1 MRCLIQNILLALV
14 LGGLSAC
21 STVENFTLDSDL
33 SYTPPPKRH
42 LQALENSDWAPHPT
56 ELTGQ
61 AMKIIWNIESDVR
74 DQLTL
79 KENIK
84 EDLAHHLKA
93 EGIQIK
99 DPKDKKTKHLIE
111 EIERA
116 RRNASSLSF
125 SGDASRGEQSVNYYI
140 KGSLTKSSLAHEYS
154 DPLWCPFCKDK
165 RPGSCEYEL
174 ESGLQIEVLSLPSLQ
189 RVKHFSVKSDESY
202 SVDVFK
208 KCARYSAKPES
219 ANGYQE
225 SRADI
230 IEGLVNCSGK
240 SLETFL
246 SPQAYVEKY
255 FSDGEKHVYQI
266 SSGSAAGIKKG
277 DDLSVLRSSSVGMV
291 KLGEAKVIAVQP
303 YKAYMA
309 VSDQQLLEAI
319 RLYDKVKVGYTDYT
333 LGLACMNA
341 VTEH

>member
-1 MRCLIQNILLALV
+1 MLLVFLV
-14 LGGLSAC
+14 GGLSAC
-21 STVENFTLDSDL
+21 STLKELTLGSDV
-33 SYTPPPKRH
+33 SYTPPPERH
-42 LQALENSDWAPHPT
+42 LQPLENSDFVPHST
-56 ELTGQ
+56 ELSGQ

-79 KENIK
+79 TEGLKEN
-84 EDLAHHLKA
+84 LAHYLKA

-116 RRNASSLSF
+116 RRNASSFSF
-125 SGDASRGEQSVNYYI
+125 SGESNIGEQKVHYYV
-140 KGSLTKSSLAHEYS
+140 KGSLTKSSIEQEYS
-154 DPLWCPFCKDK
+154 NPIWCPVCKVK

-189 RVKHFSVKSDESY
+189 RVKHFSVKSEERY
-202 SVDVFK
+202 SVDAFN
-208 KCARYSAKPES
+208 KCARYSATAES

-225 SRADI
+225 SRSDI
-230 IEGLVNCSGK
+230 IDDLVDCSGK
-240 SLETFL
+240 SLETYL

-255 FSDGEKHVYQI
+255 FSDGEEHIYQI
-266 SSGSAAGIKKG
+266 SSGSAAGIKEG
-277 DDLSVLRSSSVGMV
+277 DDLSVLRNSAVGMI

-309 VSDQQLLEAI
+309 VSEQELLEAI
-319 RLYDKVKVGYTDYT
+319 RMYDQVKVEYTDYT
-333 LGLACMNA
+333 MGLACLRA